1 MNWSAV
7 VIGVVPPGVV
17 TVMFTTP
24 DVLAAGTTAVME
36 VAEPTVK
43 LAAGVLPKETPV
55 APVKPVPVIVTD
67 VPPTVEPDSGEM
79 WLTVGP

>member
-1 MNWSAV
+1 MNWSAD

-24 DVLAAGTTAVME
+24 AELVAGVTAVME
-36 VAEPTVK
+36 VAEFTVK

-67 VPPTVEPDSGEM
+67 GATDRRARQR
-79 WLTVGP
+79 